1 MNTVKHPLVCHTCGA
16 SFPTQRDH
24 LLHRWAA
31 HSDAGAKALHDNLGY
46 KHKKEADPLVTSIMK
61 VRREWR
67 KTQPGMLQT
76 LLDEQSRWKRKLTI
90 AQNKLAAVRDDID
103 KFAAELAKERTENK

>member
-1 MNTVKHPLVCHTCGA
+1 MRYPCKDCGRKFTSRNWFNAHLTDGRCQVAPIYGPLAMAT
-16 SFPTQRDH
+16 
-24 LLHRWAA
+24 
-31 HSDAGAKALHDNLGY
+31 
-46 KHKKEADPLVTSIMK
+46 DPLVTSITK

-67 KTQPGMLQT
+67 KTPPGMLQT

-103 KFAAELAKERTENK
+103 KFAAELAKERTDK